1 MAATPRTRQIYRL
14 TSLITL
20 LALATIFLLATPA
33 TATTGTTGTAICNG
47 IDTVHYQ
54 PALTNQ
60 PQDVTNDVNIAWNLC
75 TSTSHPEV
83 TSGRS
88 TAKLHLSARSC
99 TQLLAPSTLTLT
111 ITWNTG
117 QASTYTSTYNASVV
131 GAVYTVTG
139 IGTVTD
145 GLFTGQTITTN
156 FTGPAVDILL
166 CTAGLGT
173 VSKVDLVGT
182 LAILPV

>member
-1 MAATPRTRQIYRL
+1 MAATRRTRQIYRL
-14 TSLITL
+14 TPLSIL
-20 LALATIFLLATPA
+20 LALATMFLPVTPA
-33 TATTGTTGTAICNG
+33 TATTGTAICNG
-47 IDTVHYQ
+47 TDTVHYK
-54 PALTNQ
+54 PALTTQ

-83 TSGRS
+83 TSGKS
-88 TAKLHLSARSC
+88 TATFHLNARSC

-117 QASTYTSTYNASVV
+117 QTSTYTSTYNASVV

-166 CTAGLGT
+166 CTTGLGT
-173 VSKVDLVGT
+173 VSKVGLVGT